1 MPVRDTAQ
9 LREVVGK
16 AVHEVKVTDVHT
28 HLHSPRSGSSG
39 GSVSPALLWG
49 VDELITYH
57 YLIAET
63 FRWTDIPYDDYWQL
77 SKQAQADLIWRTLF
91 VENSPVAESC
101 RGVLTA
107 LQKLGLDT
115 GSRDLESY
123 RHHFEGMA
131 VEEYVDRVFELSGVK
146 EVVMTNDPFD
156 EGEREV
162 WLKGPQ
168 RDPRFHAALRLDPL
182 LNTWE
187 SSWETL
193 ASWEYAVSGKLT
205 AATLDEVRRFL
216 REWAERMGA
225 VYMAVSLPPTFVMPD
240 ESLRGVLI
248 KECVLP
254 VCEELN
260 RPFAMMMGV
269 KKLVNPR
276 LQLAGDSVGRAS
288 IEAVEYLCAT
298 YPRSKFLVTMLS
310 RENQHELCVAARKF
324 RNLMPFGCW
333 WFLNNPSLV
342 DEITRMRLELL
353 GLSFIPQHS
362 DARVLDQLLY
372 KWDHSRRVIADA
384 LFDKY
389 HDLMAT
395 GWTMEEWE
403 IRRDVE
409 KLFGG
414 NFWSFV
420 KRKL

>member
-1 MPVRDTAQ
+1 
-9 LREVVGK
+9 
-16 AVHEVKVTDVHT
+16 
-28 HLHSPRSGSSG
+28 
-39 GSVSPALLWG
+39 
-49 VDELITYH
+49 
-57 YLIAET
+57 
-63 FRWTDIPYDDYWQL
+63 
-77 SKQAQADLIWRTLF
+77 
-91 VENSPVAESC
+91 
-101 RGVLTA
+101 
-107 LQKLGLDT
+107 
-115 GSRDLESY
+115 
-123 RHHFEGMA
+123 
-131 VEEYVDRVFELSGVK
+131 
-146 EVVMTNDPFD
+146 
-156 EGEREV
+156 
-162 WLKGPQ
+162 
-168 RDPRFHAALRLDPL
+168 
-182 LNTWE
+182 
-187 SSWETL
+187 
-193 ASWEYAVSGKLT
+193 
-205 AATLDEVRRFL
+205 
-216 REWAERMGA
+216 
-225 VYMAVSLPPTFVMPD
+225 
-240 ESLRGVLI
+240 
-248 KECVLP
+248 
-254 VCEELN
+254 
-260 RPFAMMMGV
+260 MMMGV